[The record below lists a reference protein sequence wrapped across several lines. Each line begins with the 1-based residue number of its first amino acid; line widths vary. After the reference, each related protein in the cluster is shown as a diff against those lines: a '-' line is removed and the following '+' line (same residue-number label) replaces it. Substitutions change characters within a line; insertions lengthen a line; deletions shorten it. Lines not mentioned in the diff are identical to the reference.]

1 MAEDL
6 TTKIDEEEMIPLQ
19 EEGDKKPL
27 GYVFGR
33 PTLYTED
40 MCDKVVEYLNQ
51 CNDEWTE
58 YHKTRGDKSDS
69 YERILKVNLPSREGF
84 ARYIGVV
91 VNTLKNWAEEHE
103 DFLTALEV
111 IDQEQKDRLFNEGL
125 AGNYNPIIAKLGL
138 SANHGMKERSDH
150 TTDDDKIT
158 SIQVEIVK
166 NKE

>member
-6 TTKIDEEEMIPLQ
+6 TTKIHEDEMIPL
-19 EEGDKKPL
+19 EANEKPI

-40 MCDKVVEYLNQ
+40 MPEKVVEYLNQ

-58 YHKTRGDKSDS
+58 YHKTRGEKSDS
-69 YERILKVNLPSREGF
+69 YDRILKVNLPSNEGF

-91 VNTLKNWAEEHE
+91 VSTLHNWAEEHA
-103 DFLTALEV
+103 DFLVALEL
-111 IDQEQKDRLFNEGL
+111 IASAQKERLFNEGL

-158 SIQVEIVK
+158 SISVEIVK